1 MAAQLSKEVTDR
13 LRACLF
19 VLAAFVTEG
28 ATVAAD
34 MLGIAQPH
42 LKAQDPEPGFLSVF
56 NALGRT
62 LKAAIDNLVA
72 ADTTL
77 YAAAALES
85 ALRKQYR
92 ELTGR
97 IGIQIVALRRT
108 VIGQF
113 VAPDLEGLGL
123 QPLDARDSITIMRR
137 AKLILERF
145 KAELLPALLGAP
157 LFAEAVDV
165 GKYADEIRAA
175 AEEVE
180 ALNGQIN
187 EAKRRASKARVVKNQ
202 VMGEYD
208 KLFLRSVR
216 IFEDC
221 CRFTGQDELADLV
234 RPSTTR
240 PGRTVEEPG
249 EVPDDVL
256 DQIGE
261 VPQQG

>member
-1 MAAQLSKEVTDR
+1 M
-13 LRACLF
+13 
-19 VLAAFVTEG
+19 
-28 ATVAAD
+28 
-34 MLGIAQPH
+34 
-42 LKAQDPEPGFLSVF
+42 
-56 NALGRT
+56 
-62 LKAAIDNLVA
+62 
-72 ADTTL
+72 
-77 YAAAALES
+77 
-85 ALRKQYR
+85 
-92 ELTGR
+92 
-97 IGIQIVALRRT
+97 ALRRT

-113 VAPDLEGLGL
+113 VSPDLEGLGL

-175 AEEVE
+175 TEEVE
-180 ALNGQIN
+180 ALNGRIN
-187 EAKRRASKARVVKNQ
+187 EAKRRAAKARVVKNQ

-221 CRFTGQDELADLV
+221 CRFTGQKELADLV

-261 VPQQG
+261 APQG